1 MDFSTSNW
9 VNQKHIQGKFPLTV
23 GLTGARSGDLL
34 RGVEDAS
41 GGDVAHVVLR
51 LVHGTVAA
59 PAIIRRSVEAEVGKE
74 ALLTAVAQHFRCS
87 RAAAELKYNDFPTS
101 ECPNHQPLGSG
112 CSHGIEE
119 ECTCPPSASFV
130 ILSQGVW
137 QNFAEQHGNGSE
149 LQHLDQSRYIIAR
162 WWLQIFFIFTP
173 IWGDDPIRF
182 QFDEYFALG

>member
-1 MDFSTSNW
+1 M
-9 VNQKHIQGKFPLTV
+9 
-23 GLTGARSGDLL
+23 
-34 RGVEDAS
+34 EDAS

-51 LVHGTVAA
+51 LVRGTVAA

-137 QNFAEQHGNGSE
+137 QNFAEQHGNGTE
-149 LQHLDQSRYIIAR
+149 LQHLDEFRYITTR

-173 IWGDDPIRF
+173 TAWGDDLIRF
-182 QFDEYFALG
+182 QFDKYFSLG